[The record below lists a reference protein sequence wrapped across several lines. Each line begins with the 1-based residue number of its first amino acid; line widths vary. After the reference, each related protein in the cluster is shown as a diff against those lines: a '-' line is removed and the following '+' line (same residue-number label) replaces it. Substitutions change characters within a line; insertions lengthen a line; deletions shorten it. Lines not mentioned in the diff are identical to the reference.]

1 MKERPETID
10 LGFGPKKMTYVQPE
24 NTVNRLVIDR
34 ETRWPEGWW
43 IVPAGVLGLGLW
55 ILAGLGLRWLLWG

>member
-1 MKERPETID
+1 MKRPETIN

-43 IVPAGVLGLGLW
+43 IVPSAVLGLGIW
-55 ILAGLGLRWLLWG
+55 ILAGFGLRWLLWG